1 MRSGRTAV
9 EKNIMSIEH
18 AGRVYL
24 PVILYL
30 ENREERRQFMISF
43 FEKTCAFLWRKMQKG

>member
-1 MRSGRTAV
+1 
-9 EKNIMSIEH
+9 MSIEH